1 MIKLFSTNDRNK
13 TKGNKIQGRFMK
25 LRLKRLRMV
34 VLLVFFTPFSFGKSV
49 TYVIDSNHTFPAFE
63 ADHMGGLSL
72 WRGKINSTSGE
83 IILDKKNR
91 TGSVN
96 VVMEMD
102 SIDFGHDEMNKRA
115 KSDDMFDIEEFPQ
128 ATYEGK
134 LTNFQDG
141 APTKVEGELTLHGI
155 SKNVDLEINA
165 FKCRLHPFKL
175 KEVCGA
181 DLRGNIMRDDFG
193 IKYAKVLGFK
203 MDVALRIGVEAV
215 KK

>member
-1 MIKLFSTNDRNK
+1 MMI
-13 TKGNKIQGRFMK
+13 
-25 LRLKRLRMV
+25 
-34 VLLVFFTPFSFGKSV
+34 VLLVSVVPLSFGKP
-49 TYVIDSNHTFPAFE
+49 VIYEIDPNHTFPAFE

-83 IILDKKNR
+83 IILDKKNKI
-91 TGSVN
+91 GSVN
-96 VVMEMD
+96 VVMEML

-128 ATYEGK
+128 ASYEGK
-134 LTNFQDG
+134 LINFQDG

-155 SKNVDLEINA
+155 TKNVDLEIKA

-175 KEVCGA
+175 REVCGA

-193 IKYAKVLGFK
+193 IKYGKMLGFK
-203 MDVALRIGVEAV
+203 MGVALRIGVEAI

>member
-1 MIKLFSTNDRNK
+1 
-13 TKGNKIQGRFMK
+13 MK
-25 LRLKRLRMV
+25 VRLKRLMMI
-34 VLLVFFTPFSFGKSV
+34 VLLVSVAPLSFGKPV
-49 TYVIDSNHTFPAFE
+49 TYEIDPNHTFPAFE

-83 IILDKKNR
+83 IILDKKNK

-96 VVMEMD
+96 VVMEML

-128 ATYEGK
+128 ASYEGE
-134 LTNFQDG
+134 LINFQDG

-155 SKNVDLEINA
+155 TKNVDLEIKA

-175 KEVCGA
+175 REVCGA

-193 IKYAKVLGFK
+193 IKYGKMLGFK
-203 MDVALRIGVEAV
+203 MGVALRIGVEAI

>member
-1 MIKLFSTNDRNK
+1 
-13 TKGNKIQGRFMK
+13 MK
-25 LRLKRLRMV
+25 VRLKRLMMI
-34 VLLVFFTPFSFGKSV
+34 VLLVSVVPLSFGKP
-49 TYVIDSNHTFPAFE
+49 VIYEIDPNHTFPAFE

-72 WRGKINSTSGE
+72 WRGKINSTSSE
-83 IILDKKNR
+83 INLDKKNK

-96 VVMEMD
+96 VVMEIL

-128 ATYEGK
+128 ASYEGK
-134 LTNFQDG
+134 LINFQDG

-155 SKNVDLEINA
+155 TKNVDLEIKA

-175 KEVCGA
+175 REVCGA

-193 IKYAKVLGFK
+193 IKYGKMLGFK
-203 MDVALRIGVEAV
+203 MGVALRIGVEAI

>member
-1 MIKLFSTNDRNK
+1 
-13 TKGNKIQGRFMK
+13 MK
-25 LRLKRLRMV
+25 VRLKRLMMI
-34 VLLVFFTPFSFGKSV
+34 VLLVSVAPLTFGKPV
-49 TYVIDSNHTFPAFE
+49 TYEIDPNHTFPAFE

-83 IILDKKNR
+83 IVLDKKNK

-96 VVMEMD
+96 VVMEML

-128 ATYEGK
+128 ASYEGK
-134 LTNFQDG
+134 LINFQDG
-141 APTKVEGELTLHGI
+141 APTKVEGALTLHGI
-155 SKNVDLEINA
+155 TKNVDLEIKA

-175 KEVCGA
+175 REVCGA

-193 IKYAKVLGFK
+193 IKYGKMLGFK
-203 MDVALRIGVEAV
+203 MSVSLRIGVEAI

>member
-1 MIKLFSTNDRNK
+1 
-13 TKGNKIQGRFMK
+13 MK
-25 LRLKRLRMV
+25 VRLKRLMV
-34 VLLVFFTPFSFGKSV
+34 VALLVLFTPLSFGKPV
-49 TYVIDSNHTFPAFE
+49 TYVIDPSHTFPAFE

-91 TGSVN
+91 TGYVT

-128 ATYEGK
+128 ASYEGK
-134 LTNFQDG
+134 LINFQDG

-155 SKNVDLEINA
+155 TKNVDLEIKA

-175 KEVCGA
+175 REVCGA

-193 IKYAKVLGFK
+193 IKYGKVLGFK
-203 MDVALRIGVEAV
+203 MGVALRIGVEAI

>member
-1 MIKLFSTNDRNK
+1 
-13 TKGNKIQGRFMK
+13 MK
-25 LRLKRLRMV
+25 VRLKRLMMI
-34 VLLVFFTPFSFGKSV
+34 VLLVSVVPLSFGKP
-49 TYVIDSNHTFPAFE
+49 VIYEIDPNHTFPAFE

-83 IILDKKNR
+83 IILDKKNK

-96 VVMEMD
+96 VVMEML

-115 KSDDMFDIEEFPQ
+115 KSDDMFDIEEFSQ
-128 ATYEGK
+128 AGYEGK
-134 LTNFQDG
+134 LINFQDG

-155 SKNVDLEINA
+155 TKNVDLEIKA

-175 KEVCGA
+175 REVCGA

-193 IKYAKVLGFK
+193 IKYGKMLGFK
-203 MDVALRIGVEAV
+203 MGVALRIGVEAI